1 MAFRDIN
8 APRFVLSPDGDV
20 IDEYSGE
27 AVYTWFPDQRMPF
40 TVDGLTGEAALER
53 LARGKAAIKARSSN
67 QQHTE
72 GAHGRNQPE

>member
-1 MAFRDIN
+1 MPVIGA

-27 AVYTWFPDQRMPF
+27 AVYGYFPQRERMPF

-53 LARGKAAIKARSSN
+53 LAQAKAALEAGRS
-67 QQHTE
+67 
-72 GAHGRNQPE
+72 

>member
-1 MAFRDIN
+1 MGYPYTLA

-27 AVYTWFPDQRMPF
+27 AVYGYFPQRERMPF

-53 LARGKAAIKARSSN
+53 LAQGKAALRERVDSW
-67 QQHTE
+67 
-72 GAHGRNQPE
+72 GAA